1 MKPDRL
7 TNEGDTTMFN
17 KTLAALSAAIILST
31 ASVAV
36 AKEQNRTLRHA
47 SSAAQ
52 QQTAAQAFGQAG
64 TTGGR
69 QFFDQTPGM
78 FSDRRTYGHD
88 DGSIY
93 HRLNRMPDWSE

>member
-1 MKPDRL
+1 
-7 TNEGDTTMFN
+7 MFN
-17 KTLAALSAAIILST
+17 KTLAALSTAIILST

-47 SSAAQ
+47 SQ

-69 QFFDQTPGM
+69 QSFGQSPM
-78 FSDRRTYGHD
+78 SSDRRTYGVD

-93 HRLNRMPDWSE
+93 RQPNRFPDWAQ